1 MPEELE
7 RMPEEPKAP
16 SGDGILER
24 KTREIEDSLAEGGE
38 PEPALERERSPEQMI
53 QEALTQVEE
62 FAGAQN
68 INADLV
74 LTLDFI
80 KGYEL
85 IVDMGVEE
93 KRAFV
98 FVFPK
103 IDMNVLKFLVE
114 TAKADNINNIIG
126 FTPNA
131 VVAKDYKPIK
141 SF

>member
-1 MPEELE
+1 MPEETRL
-7 RMPEEPKAP
+7 PGEPTTPTPP
-16 SGDGILER
+16 SDEGILDR
-24 KTREIEDSLAEGGE
+24 KTREVEEEATKPKIKTD
-38 PEPALERERSPEQMI
+38 EQMI

-68 INADLV
+68 ISAKLV

-85 IVDMGVEE
+85 RVDMGIEE
-93 KRAFV
+93 KRAFA
-98 FVFPK
+98 FVFPT
-103 IDMNVLKFLVE
+103 IDMNVLQFLVE

>member
-1 MPEELE
+1 MPDEDVV
-7 RMPEEPKAP
+7 P
-16 SGDGILER
+16 SGEGILER
-24 KTREIEDSLAEGGE
+24 KTKEIEEGLDQDVE
-38 PEPALERERSPEQMI
+38 EERDPLKPKGRTDEQVI
-53 QEALTQVEE
+53 QEALAQVEE

-68 INADLV
+68 IDAKLV
-74 LTLDFI
+74 LTLDFL

-98 FVFPK
+98 FVFHN
-103 IDMNVLKFLVE
+103 IDMNVLKFMVE

-131 VVAKDYKPIK
+131 VVAKDYKTIK